1 MSDAPP
7 PEDIPRDLPPLDPDL
22 AAWLAQSP
30 PPVMPEAVWDRLSG
44 ALAAE
49 EFARAHGGSAAEA
62 AGGSVATL
70 SGARSA
76 RAARRGRTLW
86 PILAGAAGVV
96 LVGAVAVP
104 ALRGGGGAPVADAPA
119 PVTSAETQGA
129 VAGAPANPVPRSEPE
144 SAGAE
149 PAGADDASPSTSEP
163 VPGSEAPVPDPTASG
178 VVDTPADPAPEAPGS
193 EPAEVAA
200 VPVPMVIATGS
211 EYTAASMADQVTALL
226 ADAGMAEPAALAA
239 AMASPAD
246 VDAATPVGADGFT
259 SAPDV
264 LRTCLDLLGATHGGA
279 APLIVDRALF
289 SGQDVGV
296 VVRLRDIALG
306 QPADLDVLVV
316 DPECTP
322 EDVAEAQRFD
332 VALPL

>member
-1 MSDAPP
+1 MSESPP

-22 AAWLAQSP
+22 AAWLAQAP
-30 PPVMPEAVWDRLSG
+30 QPVMPEAVWDRLSA

-49 EFARAHGGSAAEA
+49 EFARAHGASAE

-70 SGARSA
+70 AEARGTGS
-76 RAARRGRTLW
+76 RRRGRTLW

-119 PVTSAETQGA
+119 PVASAETQGA
-129 VAGAPANPVPRSEPE
+129 VAGAPASPVPRSAPE
-144 SAGAE
+144 SADTE
-149 PAGADDASPSTSEP
+149 PADSAETSPTTSEP
-163 VPGSEAPVPDPTASG
+163 APGSEAPVPDPTASG
-178 VVDTPADPAPEAPGS
+178 VVDAPADPAPEVPGS
-193 EPAEVAA
+193 QQAEVPA
-200 VPVPMVIATGS
+200 VPVPMVLATGS

-226 ADAGMAEPAALAA
+226 ADAGMTEPTALAA
-239 AMASPAD
+239 AMESPAD
-246 VDAATPVGADGFT
+246 VDAATPVGTDGFT